1 MEDIQKSNSFQSVQ
15 RKNMQVKTF
24 KEKSSPCTG
33 ASWSGTARLYAVYA
47 HSIEAELRG
56 VAAIHDAQ
64 ANKNMQVI
72 TFANERL

>member
-1 MEDIQKSNSFQSVQ
+1 M
-15 RKNMQVKTF
+15 

-47 HSIEAELRG
+47 HSKEAELRG

-64 ANKNMQVI
+64 ANENMQLT
-72 TFANERL
+72 TFADEMLQERKISVVVELNSEASPCTGAV